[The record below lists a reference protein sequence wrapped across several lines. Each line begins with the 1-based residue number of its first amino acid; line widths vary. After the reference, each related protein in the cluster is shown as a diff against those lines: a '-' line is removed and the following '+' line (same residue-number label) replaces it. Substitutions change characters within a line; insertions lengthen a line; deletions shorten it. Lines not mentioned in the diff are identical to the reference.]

1 LFILQLTGEKLPRPK
16 DFQRQNEMQ
25 RERVSPKS
33 WLYAIGVLCCLLIP
47 QTVMAQSGVIGLPS
61 ADIIARANR
70 YDPPKVG
77 AYAQKLAQ
85 QPDMMG
91 QWIPMQPVGAGRGPT
106 WDPVNTFW
114 PPQPPPEEQGF
125 GPIPGTYIKG
135 IPYKPEYQAKYRKL
149 IDETLQGKS
158 RDTFAACFPYGVP
171 RMIGDSPTSFDIVQS
186 PELMIWYN
194 RYGRTERRIFLD
206 GRAHPPAIDDNG
218 EDDHTYSGH
227 SVGHWDGA
235 TLVIDTV
242 NMIEGYFDET
252 PAPFSNQVHL
262 VERLR
267 LIDTNILEDQVTV
280 TDPVML
286 EKPWVVTRYFK
297 RMAGS
302 PSGSRTEAKP
312 APSDGTIAH
321 TFINLDD
328 RPCVPNVRMD
338 ENGFQVILL
347 PQDIEAAKAKGAH

>member
-1 LFILQLTGEKLPRPK
+1 ME
-16 DFQRQNEMQ
+16 

-33 WLYAIGVLCCLLIP
+33 RLYAIGVLCCLLIP

-91 QWIPMQPVGAGRGPT
+91 QWMPMQPVGVGRGPT

-158 RDTFAACFPYGVP
+158 RDNFAACFPYGVP

-302 PSGSRTEAKP
+302 PSGSRTEAKQ
-312 APSDGTIAH
+312 APSNGTIAH

>member
-1 LFILQLTGEKLPRPK
+1 MKPLGSWFCAVALLSGLWLPAAA
-16 DFQRQNEMQ
+16 
-25 RERVSPKS
+25 
-33 WLYAIGVLCCLLIP
+33 L
-47 QTVMAQSGVIGLPS
+47 AQSGVIGLPS
-61 ADIIARANR
+61 ADIIARANS

-77 AYAQKLAQ
+77 DYAEKLAE

-91 QWIPMQPVGAGRGPT
+91 QWMPMQPIGAGRGPT

-125 GPIPGTYIKG
+125 GPMPGTYIKG
-135 IPYKPEYQAKYRKL
+135 IPYKPDYQKKYRDL

-171 RMIGDSPTSFDIVQS
+171 RMIGDSPTYFDIVQS
-186 PELMIWYN
+186 PELMIWYS

-206 GRAHPPAIDDNG
+206 GRAHPPSIDDNG

-227 SVGHWDGA
+227 SVGHWEGV
-235 TLVIDTV
+235 TLVVDTV
-242 NMIEGYFDET
+242 NMIAGYFDET

-267 LIDTNILEDQVTV
+267 LIGANILEDQITV

-297 RMAGS
+297 RMAGA
-302 PSGSRTEAKP
+302 PTGARAQAKP
-312 APSDGTIAH
+312 IADDAIPH
-321 TFINLDD
+321 TLMNLDD
-328 RPCVPNVRMD
+328 RPCVPNVKID
-338 ENGFQVILL
+338 QNGFQVILL
-347 PQDIEAAKAKGAH
+347 PQDIEAAKAKGPH

>member
-1 LFILQLTGEKLPRPK
+1 L
-16 DFQRQNEMQ
+16 
-25 RERVSPKS
+25 SPG
-33 WLYAIGVLCCLLIP
+33 AVR
-47 QTVMAQSGVIGLPS
+47 AQSGVIGLPS
-61 ADIIARANR
+61 PDLIARADH

-77 AYAQKLAQ
+77 AYADKLAQ

-91 QWIPMQPVGAGRGPT
+91 QWMPMQPIGAGRGPT
-106 WDPVNTFW
+106 WDPVHTVW

-135 IPYKPEYQAKYRKL
+135 IPYKPEYQKKYRAL

-158 RDTFAACFPYGVP
+158 RDDFAACFPYGVP
-171 RMIGDSPTSFDIVQS
+171 RMIGDSPTYFDIVQS

-206 GRAHPPAIDDNG
+206 ARAHPPVIDDNG

-227 SVGHWDGA
+227 SVGHWDGP

-242 NMIEGYFDET
+242 NMIAGYFDET

-267 LIDTNILEDQVTV
+267 LIDANILEDQVTV

-286 EKPWVVTRYFK
+286 ESPWVVTRYFK
-297 RMAGS
+297 RVAIAASGS
-302 PSGSRTEAKP
+302 PTPAKP
-312 APSDGTIAH
+312 APGASVIGHA
-321 TFINLDD
+321 FSNLDD
-328 RPCVPNVRMD
+328 RPCVPNVKMD
-338 ENGFQVILL
+338 ANGFQVILL
-347 PQDIEAAKAKGAH
+347 PQDIEAAKAKAAP